1 MKRSKNEM
9 IHIGADWALQGDE
22 TCITL
27 YKRRVTEKGAEQYD
41 AKGYYNDFHEAFK
54 AMVIKEIGPLN
65 NVENIIKAID
75 GLHDTIESL
84 PKSILAR

>member
-1 MKRSKNEM
+1 M
-9 IHIGADWALQGDE
+9 IHIGVDWALQGDE

-41 AKGYYNDFHEAFK
+41 AKGYYKDFHQAYK

-65 NVENIIKAID
+65 NVESIIKAID
-75 GLHDTIESL
+75 GLYDELQKL
-84 PKSILAR
+84 PNNSILAL